1 MAQLIC
7 REGSVDLLRIL
18 IYIFIFRE
26 ISWVLAIWPQI
37 RSTSPSWIRALT
49 WRKGLCHSVKLRTML
64 WRASQDGWV
73 LMKSSDLVHWRK
85 KQQPTPV
92 FLPRKPHGVYEKAKR
107 YSTGRWA
114 SQIIRCQYATGE
126 EQRAITNS
134 SSKSDTAGPGWKWPS
149 AVDVSGGESKVWC
162 CKEQYCIG
170 TWNVLSM
177 SQGKLDVAKQEM
189 ARLNL
194 KS

>member
-1 MAQLIC
+1 MDSMKGKKDMISEDELSSL
-7 REGSVDLLRIL
+7 ESV
-18 IYIFIFRE
+18 
-26 ISWVLAIWPQI
+26 
-37 RSTSPSWIRALT
+37 
-49 WRKGLCHSVKLRTML
+49 
-64 WRASQDGWV
+64 
-73 LMKSSDLVHWRK
+73 
-85 KQQPTPV
+85 
-92 FLPRKPHGVYEKAKR
+92 
-107 YSTGRWA
+107 
-114 SQIIRCQYATGE
+114 QYATAE